1 MKRALIFFILFSIAF
16 SQRLVESR
24 LGKACSPQNETN
36 VCGNELVCLDRTNNV
51 TTTLGLC
58 SYCSVET
65 QCWSKSYVLACKTSI
80 NSRNL
85 VVMTCQH
92 KDLFPRL
99 TWFDFGAT
107 VANFFGAMISTAG
120 GIGGGGIYVPLL
132 YGIGQFPLDLC
143 VPLSKAMVLGGAV
156 ANIMLSSQERH
167 PHADKP
173 LIYYDVATFFEPAVL
188 LGTTIGVICNMMFPN
203 WLIVALLITV
213 LSIMTLRV
221 FVKGIQL
228 CIQEHK
234 QNQLAQTDSD
244 LVKNEKVDYKG
255 DGEQSKPL
263 LDSEVGTEVP
273 QSDHGATIQEIKE
286 QEARTPWFQLIL
298 VSFCWIV
305 IFIAAL
311 FKGGHGVQ
319 SIVGITTCS
328 PAFWVL
334 FALPF
339 PIIITLMILF
349 AAYLFYQTQKKKKVN
364 YQHAKGDIEWNLL
377 NLFLF
382 PFYFALAGFFAS
394 LLGIG
399 SGMLKAPVL
408 VELGLEPVVAAA
420 TSTYMILFTASIT
433 VAQYTFLGR
442 MPFDYGIW
450 FAITGFLAALIGQ
463 LVIGFLVRKYKM
475 QSLIV
480 FLVVFVMAISVLLM
494 GGLGIA
500 KVVISVQNGEYLGF
514 KTPC

>member
-1 MKRALIFFILFSIAF
+1 
-16 SQRLVESR
+16 
-24 LGKACSPQNETN
+24 
-36 VCGNELVCLDRTNNV
+36 
-51 TTTLGLC
+51 
-58 SYCSVET
+58 
-65 QCWSKSYVLACKTSI
+65 
-80 NSRNL
+80 
-85 VVMTCQH
+85 
-92 KDLFPRL
+92 
-99 TWFDFGAT
+99 
-107 VANFFGAMISTAG
+107 MISTAG

-143 VPLSKAMVLGGAV
+143 VPLSKAMVLGGSI
-156 ANIMLSSQERH
+156 ANIMLTSQEKH
-167 PHADKP
+167 PSADKP
-173 LIYYDVATFFEPAVL
+173 LIYYEVATFFEPAVL
-188 LGTTIGVICNMMFPN
+188 LGTTIGVICNMVFPN
-203 WLIVALLITV
+203 WLIVTLLIIV
-213 LSIMTLRV
+213 LTIMTLRV
-221 FVKGIQL
+221 FIKGVQL

-234 QNQLAQTDSD
+234 DNQKIEID
-244 LVKNEKVDYKG
+244 LVKNDKSDYKG

-263 LDSEVGTEVP
+263 LDDPQPGTNDENH
-273 QSDHGATIQEIKE
+273 STINEIKDVE
-286 QEARTPWFQLIL
+286 SRTPWFQLIIL
-298 VSFCWIV
+298 VFCWFV
-305 IFIAAL
+305 IFITSL

-319 SIVGITTCS
+319 SIVGVTSCS

-334 FALPF
+334 FSLPF
-339 PIIITLMILF
+339 PIILTVMILF
-349 AAYLFYQTQKKKKVN
+349 AVYLYFQTQKKVKVN
-364 YQHAKGDIEWNLL
+364 YEFAKGDIKWNLL

-382 PFYFALAGFFAS
+382 PFYFAMAGFFAS

-408 VELGLEPVVAAA
+408 VEMGLEPVVAAA

-463 LVIGFLVRKYKM
+463 LVIGFLVKKYKM

-480 FLVVFVMAISVLLM
+480 FLVVFVMAVSVFMM

-514 KTPC
+514 KSPC